1 MENIDLFNQLI
12 IEYMDLHANAKNPA
26 QFIYAIDIEVLIEML
41 QNANGREII
50 FTYDDNDTLDG
61 GVISYKEN

>member
-12 IEYMDLHANAKNPA
+12 NEYMGLHPNAKNPT

-41 QNANGREII
+41 QNSNGREII

-61 GVISYKEN
+61 GVISYK